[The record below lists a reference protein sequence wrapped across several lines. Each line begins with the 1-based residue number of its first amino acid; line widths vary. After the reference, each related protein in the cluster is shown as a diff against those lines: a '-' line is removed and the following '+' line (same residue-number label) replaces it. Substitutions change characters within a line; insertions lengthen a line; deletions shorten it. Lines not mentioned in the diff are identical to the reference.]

1 MKNKKLIIGLIF
13 VLAFIGVIV
22 SVSFAYGITSTTGN
36 ENILQTIF
44 KSNKVSI
51 EYSDGNNELISN
63 DSALFNP
70 GSIIIKSFTIK
81 NTGNKE
87 ATYSVALKD
96 VVNNFER
103 KNDITYEFKS
113 GENIISS
120 GIFPDTNIVLIEND
134 TILKDSTKYYTLI
147 IRYNESS
154 ENQIIDNGKTINANI
169 DLY

>member
-1 MKNKKLIIGLIF
+1 M
-13 VLAFIGVIV
+13 
-22 SVSFAYGITSTTGN
+22 
-36 ENILQTIF
+36 
-44 KSNKVSI
+44 SI
-51 EYSDGNNELISN
+51 
-63 DSALFNP
+63 NP
-70 GSIIIKSFTIK
+70 SSIIIKSFTIK